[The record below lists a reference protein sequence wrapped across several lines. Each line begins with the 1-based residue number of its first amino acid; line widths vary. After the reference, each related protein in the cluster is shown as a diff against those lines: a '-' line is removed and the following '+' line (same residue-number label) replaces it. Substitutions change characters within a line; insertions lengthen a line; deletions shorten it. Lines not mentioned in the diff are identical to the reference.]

1 MKSNR
6 NGTVA
11 ALLSVLVL
19 TGSIAAQGGGATPAP
34 ACDCGREYCLDLT
47 DLKTLQTIEG
57 RLTLASN
64 AYILRPERPV
74 CARGSG
80 SGQDEFGAERDWP
93 GETEIHVAPNDTI
106 RETLKAAVGAKV
118 ALRGHP
124 FPAHTAWH
132 RTNIVFEAVAVELP
146 GK

>member
-1 MKSNR
+1 MKSSR
-6 NGTVA
+6 NGTLA
-11 ALLSVLVL
+11 ALLSVLAL
-19 TGSIAAQGGGATPAP
+19 FGSIAAQAGGATPTP

-47 DLKTLQTIEG
+47 DVNTLQALEG

-64 AYILRPERPV
+64 AYILRPEGAV
-74 CARGSG
+74 CAKGSG

-93 GETEIHVAPNDTI
+93 GETEIHVTPSESV
-106 RETLKAAVGAKV
+106 RETLKAAIGGRVQ
-118 ALRGHP
+118 LRGHP

-132 RTNIVFEAVAVELP
+132 RTNIIFEAVSVEML